1 MFDARYLRH
10 AFLLFHLV
18 LGVALLWGSV
28 HTVLHLGPS
37 DPHALIIGTVEALAA
52 VAFLLPRTMR
62 LGGGVLLAVLA
73 LAFVLHAA
81 RGEWR
86 PDLLVYAA
94 GVLLVGVHGDVRMQG
109 VVGAST
115 A

>member
-10 AFLLFHLV
+10 AFRLFHLV
-18 LGVALLWGSV
+18 LGVGLLWGSV
-28 HTVLHLGPS
+28 HTVLHLGSS
-37 DPHALIIGTVEALAA
+37 DSHALIIGTVEALAA

-62 LGGGVLLAVLA
+62 LGAGVLLVVLA

-94 GVLLVGVHGDVRMQG
+94 GVLLVAVHGDARVH